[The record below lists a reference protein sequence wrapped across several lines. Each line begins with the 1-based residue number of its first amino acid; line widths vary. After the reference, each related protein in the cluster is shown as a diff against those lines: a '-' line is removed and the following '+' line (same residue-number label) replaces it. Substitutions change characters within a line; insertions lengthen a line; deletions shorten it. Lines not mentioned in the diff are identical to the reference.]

1 MKPEDPSTPEQPD
14 APIPEA
20 GNATNSEEKNNK
32 SFLEGL
38 KKVGFSVWIAVMVI
52 GGILAFLTSLLLL

>member
-14 APIPEA
+14 ANVEDAI
-20 GNATNSEEKNNK
+20 TTKEKNNK

>member
-1 MKPEDPSTPEQPD
+1 MKLEDPSNPEKSDP
-14 APIPEA
+14 PFPTEE
-20 GNATNSEEKNNK
+20 NAASSGDKNKK